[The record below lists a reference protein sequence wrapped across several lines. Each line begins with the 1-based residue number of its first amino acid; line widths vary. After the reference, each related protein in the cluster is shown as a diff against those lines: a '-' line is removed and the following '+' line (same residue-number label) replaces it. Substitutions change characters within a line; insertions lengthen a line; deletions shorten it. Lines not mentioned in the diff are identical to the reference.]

1 MRKSTFGIILVVLI
15 YFPTYFTKEIVA
27 FAGFPDL
34 AWNTAR
40 AVVALFAIIF
50 AIFVLGILALL
61 NPKILE
67 WRRARGRD
75 IEAEER
81 HESAHGIISLNATED
96 KREDDDLCSR

>member
-15 YFPTYFTKEIVA
+15 FLPTYFAKGIVA
-27 FAGFPDL
+27 LAGFPDM

-40 AVVALFAIIF
+40 GVVGLFAIIF

-61 NPKILE
+61 NPRILE
-67 WRRARGRD
+67 WRKARGRD

-81 HESAHGIISLNATED
+81 HESAHGMISLNATED
-96 KREDDDLCSR
+96 KPGDDEYLK